1 MIVRG
6 REEEREVRSDRYKNY
21 LSTPFSVELL
31 NAKMQPLVKVVG
43 ESSGSEP
50 LVKKSKSSSSMSKSN
65 DANKSNEASNK
76 TLAKIT
82 IEHCNS

>member
-1 MIVRG
+1 MASDRKRSGG
-6 REEEREVRSDRYKNY
+6 RAGGEER
-21 LSTPFSVELL
+21 
-31 NAKMQPLVKVVG
+31 QVVG

-50 LVKKSKSSSSMSKSN
+50 LVKKSKSSISSSMSKSN